1 MWLMNLLPDWV
12 FHAMLLAGV
21 LGLIASSALKAIPF
35 VSTYLLPIQV
45 GALLLTIAGVW
56 YQGAISNQAAWNAR
70 VAEMQV
76 KVAEAEVKS
85 ANANVKII
93 TKVVK
98 QQQIIKER
106 GDDIIKYVDR
116 EVIKYD
122 TKFMPGG
129 VCEIPKEVIQ
139 ALDAAA
145 TNTPIV
151 EKQK

>member
-1 MWLMNLLPDWV
+1 MNLLPDWV
-12 FHAMLLAGV
+12 FHVMLLAGV
-21 LGLIASSALKAIPF
+21 LGLIASTVLKVIPF

-45 GALLLTIAGVW
+45 VALLLTIAGVW
-56 YQGAISNQAAWNAR
+56 YEGAISNQAAWEAR
-70 VAEMQV
+70 VLETKAA
-76 KVAEAEVKS
+76 VAEAAVES
-85 ANANVKII
+85 ADANVKII

-98 QQQIIKER
+98 QQQIVKER
-106 GDDIIKYVDR
+106 GDDIVTYVDR
-116 EVIKYD
+116 EVVKYD